1 MEEDEAARFHQLRQ
15 AGFVDV
21 DKWKWAIFGRSTEEE
36 QQQQLLPVLR
46 NDPQAT
52 VLL

>member
-1 MEEDEAARFHQLRQ
+1 MSTEKERFAQLRQ

-21 DKWKWAIFGRSTEEE
+21 HKWKEFGEVY
-36 QQQQLLPVLR
+36 QQQLLAVLR

-52 VLL
+52 RLK

>member
-1 MEEDEAARFHQLRQ
+1 MSTEEERFAQLRQ

-21 DKWKWAIFGRSTEEE
+21 DKWEGFNEWE
-36 QQQQLLPVLR
+36 QQRLLAVLR

-52 VLL
+52 KLT